1 MTWASQAY
9 NPGSNPGDRTFYTP
23 FTPGQTQVQKKQ
35 QIKNRYDN
43 DFTKEEEEEEEMSD
57 SVSLLTTF
65 NINSTSHIFII
76 KIKCLFSSPPLLT
89 KTRKSAF

>member
-1 MTWASQAY
+1 MTL
-9 NPGSNPGDRTFYTP
+9 
-23 FTPGQTQVQKKQ
+23 QKK
-35 QIKNRYDN
+35 
-43 DFTKEEEEEEEMSD
+43 KEEEEEEEEEEMPD

>member
-1 MTWASQAY
+1 
-9 NPGSNPGDRTFYTP
+9 
-23 FTPGQTQVQKKQ
+23 VQKKQ

-43 DFTKEEEEEEEMSD
+43 DFTKKEEEEMSD
-57 SVSLLTTF
+57 SVSSLTTF

>member
-1 MTWASQAY
+1 
-9 NPGSNPGDRTFYTP
+9 
-23 FTPGQTQVQKKQ
+23 VQKKQ

-43 DFTKEEEEEEEMSD
+43 DFTKKEEEEEMPD
-57 SVSLLTTF
+57 SVSLLTTL

>member
-1 MTWASQAY
+1 
-9 NPGSNPGDRTFYTP
+9 
-23 FTPGQTQVQKKQ
+23 VQKNNKSRIDTIMTLQ
-35 QIKNRYDN
+35 K
-43 DFTKEEEEEEEMSD
+43 KEEEMPD

>member
-1 MTWASQAY
+1 
-9 NPGSNPGDRTFYTP
+9 
-23 FTPGQTQVQKKQ
+23 VQKKQ

-43 DFTKEEEEEEEMSD
+43 DFTKKEEEEMPD
-57 SVSLLTTF
+57 SVSLLTTL

-76 KIKCLFSSPPLLT
+76 KIKCLFSSSPLLT